1 MLRHS
6 AGRWLGGRWAR
17 AERAGGRA
25 WARGRAERA
34 VGRAGVGRRRAERAA
49 GRGASGRSG
58 RSGRRAGGRRANG
71 RRAGGKAWQQ
81 ARARAEMAGQGWLD
95 GRSAA

>member
-34 VGRAGVGRRRAERAA
+34 VGRGV
-49 GRGASGRSG
+49 SG

-81 ARARAEMAGQGWLD
+81 ARAHAEMAGLGWLD